1 MNTFTKQP
9 NIQRVALQKALQSP
23 NIGKHGKRKET
34 LALEKALDK
43 KAENIVEDMMLVRAQ
58 AINLMKNKLTTATY
72 RDLIHSLDVLT
83 KNIQLLS
90 GKNTSKFGMG
100 ALLDSLEL
108 EDENVVKFSW
118 KE

>member
-23 NIGKHGKRKET
+23 RIGKHGKRKET

-43 KAENIVEDMMLVRAQ
+43 KAENIIEEMLAERSR
-58 AINLMKNKLTTATY
+58 IMGFIGKKRSNATY
-72 RDLIHSLDVLT
+72 RDLIHGLDVLN

-90 GKNTSKFGMG
+90 GKNTNI
-100 ALLDSLEL
+100 E
-108 EDENVVKFSW
+108 ETVFSW
-118 KE
+118 KD